1 MNRDPCRLVIF
12 SDEEQLEEHE
22 EPDKSDNPKESE
34 VDEEDRKMTMMTNP
48 PKMCNSMLSNHVFPR
63 QQLVLTK
70 RGKEEKIE

>member
-1 MNRDPCRLVIF
+1 MNRDPCRLGIF

-22 EPDKSDNPKESE
+22 EPDKSENPKEPE

-63 QQLVLTK
+63 QQPVLTK